1 MEKAVEIETDVA
13 VVGAGPCGATLA
25 NLLGTFGVR
34 TVVLDREPGVTP
46 YPRAV
51 AVDDESLRTFQT
63 AGVIDG
69 VLPDLIRNAPIR
81 YHSSSGRVLAHVG
94 PSGRPYGWPRR
105 NLFLQPLLEET
116 LRRGLERFPHVALHT
131 GTEVTE
137 LERTGDGVRL
147 DAKSDAGRFVVH
159 ARFVVGADGGRSM
172 VRESLGIALEGS
184 TAPSRWLVVDVS
196 GDTLDAPYSAV
207 FCDPDRPTMT
217 IPLPYG
223 HRRFEFKLL
232 PGEDEERAAGEEFVA
247 DLLRGFYPGP
257 LPHVQGRR
265 VYWHHSRI
273 AASFGAGPV
282 FLAGDA
288 AHLQPPFF
296 GQGMNSGIRD
306 ATNLAWKL
314 AAVTAGRAGPS
325 LLGGYDAER
334 RGHATAMVSFATR
347 VGGMYQ
353 PRNRAT
359 EIVRD
364 GFFRAVQR
372 IPGARDYILQ
382 MKYKPAPR
390 YTAGAVVPPERPDPG
405 SPVGRQFGQPLVE
418 NTEGVRCLLD
428 DVLGPVLA
436 VIGLTGD
443 PARRLSAAA
452 RSRLD
457 RAGGRTFEVRP
468 SGAGARSGL
477 ADPGA
482 GSTGLVDVDGAFRDL
497 LLARPQDEVLV
508 VRPDRYVAAACR
520 ADALERTLDR
530 LHGVLDTPR

>member
-1 MEKAVEIETDVA
+1 MEIETDVA
-13 VVGAGPCGATLA
+13 VVGAGPCGTTLA

-34 TVVLDREPGVTP
+34 AVVLDREPAVTP

-63 AGVIDG
+63 AGVIDD

-105 NLFLQPLLEET
+105 NLFLQPLMEAA
-116 LRRGLERFPHVALHT
+116 LRRGLDRFPDVALHT
-131 GTEVTE
+131 GTEVTG
-137 LERTGDGVRL
+137 LETTGDGVRL
-147 DAKSDAGRFVVH
+147 EAKSDAGQVVVA
-159 ARFVVGADGGRSM
+159 ARYAVGADGGRSL
-172 VRESLGIALEGS
+172 VRDAIGVRLEGR
-184 TAPSRWLVVDVS
+184 TAPSRWLVVDVAD
-196 GDTLDAPYSAV
+196 DTLDAPYSAV
-207 FCDPDRPTMT
+207 YCDPARPTMT
-217 IPLPYG
+217 IPLPYA

-232 PGEDEERAAGEEFVA
+232 PGEEEEQVASEDFVA
-247 DLLRGFYPGP
+247 ALLGRFYRGA
-257 LPHVQGRR
+257 LPRVQGRR

-273 AASFGAGPV
+273 ASTFRAGPV

-314 AAVTAGRAGPS
+314 AAVTAGRAGPA
-325 LLGGYDAER
+325 LLDSYDAER

-347 VGGMYQ
+347 VGSMYQ
-353 PRNRAT
+353 PRNRTT

-364 GFFRAVQR
+364 GLFRAVQR

-390 YTAGAVVPPERPDPG
+390 YTTGAVVQPAAPDPG
-405 SPVGRQFGQPLVE
+405 SPVGRQFGQPTVQDAA
-418 NTEGVRCLLD
+418 GARRLLD
-428 DVLGPVLA
+428 DALGPVLA
-436 VIGLTGD
+436 VIGLTTD
-443 PARRLSAAA
+443 PARHLSPAGAARLAAAGGQLFEARPTDAAA
-452 RSRLD
+452 RSDL
-457 RAGGRTFEVRP
+457 
-468 SGAGARSGL
+468 AGAS
-477 ADPGA
+477 
-482 GSTGLVDVDGAFRDL
+482 STVLVDVDGALRDL
-497 LLARPQDEVLV
+497 ALTRPQDEVLV

-520 ADALERTLDR
+520 AADLDAALDDLHTR
-530 LHGVLDTPR
+530 LGTPASGAVSR

>member
-1 MEKAVEIETDVA
+1 MGCAVEIETDVA
-13 VVGAGPCGATLA
+13 VVGAGPCGTTLA

-34 TVVLDREPGVTP
+34 AVVLDREPGVTP

-63 AGVIDG
+63 AGVVDD

-105 NLFLQPLLEET
+105 NLFLQPLMEAA
-116 LRRGLERFPHVALHT
+116 LRRGLDRFPDVALRT
-131 GTEVTE
+131 GTEVTG
-137 LERTGDGVRL
+137 LETTGDGVRL
-147 DAKSDAGRFVVH
+147 EAKSAAGQVVVA
-159 ARFVVGADGGRSM
+159 ARFAVGADGGRSL
-172 VRESLGIALEGS
+172 VRDSIGVRLEGQ
-184 TAPSRWLVVDVS
+184 TAPSRWLVVDVAD
-196 GDTLDAPYSAV
+196 DTLDAPYSAV
-207 FCDPDRPTMT
+207 YCDPARPTMT

-232 PGEDEERAAGEEFVA
+232 PGEEDEHAASADFVA
-247 DLLRGFYPGP
+247 TLLGRFYRGA
-257 LPHVQGRR
+257 LPRVQGRR

-273 AASFGAGPV
+273 ASTFRTGPV

-314 AAVTAGRAGPS
+314 AAVTAGRAGPT
-325 LLGGYDAER
+325 LLDSYDAER

-347 VGGMYQ
+347 VGSMYQ

-364 GFFRAVQR
+364 GLFRAAQR

-390 YTAGAVVPPERPDPG
+390 YTTGAVVPPAQPDTG
-405 SPVGRQFGQPLVE
+405 SPVGRQFGQPTVQDAS
-418 NTEGVRCLLD
+418 GARRLLD

-436 VIGLTGD
+436 VIGLTAD
-443 PARRLSAAA
+443 PARHLSPAGTARLAAAGGRLFEARPTDAAA
-452 RSRLD
+452 RSD
-457 RAGGRTFEVRP
+457 
-468 SGAGARSGL
+468 L
-477 ADPGA
+477 AGA
-482 GSTGLVDVDGAFRDL
+482 GSTVLVDVDGALRDL
-497 LLARPQDEVLV
+497 VLARPQDEVLV

-520 ADALERTLDR
+520 AAD
-530 LHGVLDTPR
+530 LDTTLGRLLDLLAAPR